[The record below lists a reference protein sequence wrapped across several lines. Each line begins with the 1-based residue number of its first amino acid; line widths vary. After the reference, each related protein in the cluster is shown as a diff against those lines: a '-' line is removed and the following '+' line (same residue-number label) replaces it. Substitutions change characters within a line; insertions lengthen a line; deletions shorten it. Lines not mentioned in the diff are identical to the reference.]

1 MAYFLHQD
9 VQDAALA
16 HIQANCDQIA
26 AVKAYTV
33 GDSYATVMDGSN
45 VTVSAAMTSADFA
58 LSNGAS
64 NARVLT
70 SASKTATASGS
81 GDPTHIVFVNT
92 ATSKILGVT
101 QESSG
106 VSVTAGVS
114 YTIPSIPLEMRQPTA
129 A

>member
-1 MAYFLHQD
+1 MAFY
-9 VQDAALA
+9 LA
-16 HIQANCDQIA
+16 PEVLDNGLAYLQANCNQVV
-26 AVKAYTV
+26 AVKAYAI
-33 GDSYATVMDGSN
+33 GDSYATVMAGSN

-70 SASKTATASGS
+70 NASKTATASGS

-114 YTIPSIPLEMRQPTA
+114 YTIPSTPLEMRQPIA

>member
-1 MAYFLHQD
+1 MALY
-9 VQDAALA
+9 LA
-16 HIQANCDQIA
+16 PEVLDNGLAYLQANCNQVV
-26 AVKAYTV
+26 AVKAYAV
-33 GDSYATVMDGSN
+33 GDSYATVMDVSN

-70 SASKTATASGS
+70 NASKTATASGS

-92 ATSKILGVT
+92 TTSKILGVT

-114 YTIPSIPLEMRQPTA
+114 YTIPSVPLEMRQPTA